1 MAHWNEVLPPNVM
14 LDVQYEELVA
24 DVEGQSRRMIA
35 HCGLE
40 WDPRC
45 LNFHQ
50 TERPVRTAS
59 AVQVRQPIYKTS
71 VGRGRKYEAFLGPLF
86 STLGPTL
93 SYHPSEGETRAVAAG
108 PLEKLANVVRTMIRR
123 ISSSPMS

>member
-1 MAHWNEVLPPNVM
+1 M
-14 LDVQYEELVA
+14 LDMQYEELVA
-24 DVEGQSRRMIA
+24 DVEGQGRRMIA

-59 AVQVRQPIYKTS
+59 AVQVRRPIYKTS

-86 STLGPTL
+86 SALGPAL
-93 SYHPSEGETRAVAAG
+93 SGRPAEGKTRTGATG
-108 PLEKLANVVRTMIRR
+108 PLEKLAKILRAMMKR
-123 ISSSPMS
+123 IA